1 MEFKQNNWIMKKFH
15 ERWLESVDE
24 LEESYEIQTRKVF
37 RRTALQ
43 FTASL
48 LKEKMKD
55 MTPKTLEI
63 DCIKITHF
71 WKDES

>member
-1 MEFKQNNWIMKKFH
+1 MKKFH

-43 FTASL
+43 FTPQVCL
-48 LKEKMKD
+48 RKK
-55 MTPKTLEI
+55 
-63 DCIKITHF
+63 
-71 WKDES
+71 

>member
-1 MEFKQNNWIMKKFH
+1 MKKFH
-15 ERWLESVDE
+15 ERWLESIDE

-48 LKEKMKD
+48 LKEKNEGYD
-55 MTPKTLEI
+55 SQ
-63 DCIKITHF
+63 DF
-71 WKDES
+71 GD